1 MATKDGWNNKYTMTG
16 VLNLDDGFI
25 KIEREDDEPP
35 VIIADDIACCDG
47 KVVTISII
55 CDEPR

>member
-1 MATKDGWNNKYTMTG
+1 MAKKDGWASTYCITG

-35 VIIADDIACCDG
+35 VIIADDIDRLDG
-47 KVVTISII
+47 KVVTITVA